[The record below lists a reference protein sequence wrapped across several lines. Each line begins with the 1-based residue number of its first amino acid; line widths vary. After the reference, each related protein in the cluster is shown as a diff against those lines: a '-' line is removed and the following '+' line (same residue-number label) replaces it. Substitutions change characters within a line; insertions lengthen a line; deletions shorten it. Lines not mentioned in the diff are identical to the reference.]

1 MRCCQVG
8 AILNL
13 NTVHRLSP
21 LSLRLAQGKI
31 MRKNQDEIQNVLGK
45 FEAGQ
50 MDRRSFVQSL
60 GLLGVSTF
68 VANAVMQSPLGAT
81 KAFAAIGGPEERAWT
96 LAKAAAAK
104 ATKKTLTILIPTGS
118 IGNMTPYVGKWKD
131 ELGIELKFIEEPDE
145 VVHTKGMQEA
155 VAKTGT
161 YDVMMPTAMSYPDWI
176 ESGVIYDLTDWVKE
190 HDPELFNPEWG
201 VVFPA
206 SHHAQLY
213 NGRVAGL
220 LCDGDQI
227 TVLCRDD
234 YLKNP
239 DKMKAFAD
247 KHGYPLGV
255 PKTWTEYFN
264 LAQFMHDPANKFFGS
279 LEYRSRYYVKW
290 MFMQRLISKGRLYFD
305 QELNPTFN
313 SEEGVAALE
322 DMLALNP
329 YLHPD
334 AFSFTWSSNYNA
346 FGRGEGF
353 MNIVWPSGFK
363 YSKAPST
370 GPATTG
376 KIAATVMPADKLKDG
391 SLLYAGMFCWGY
403 GYAVSKYSANPELAY
418 AYAQWM
424 TSPTISMDA
433 IPYLGGYSDP
443 YRANHML
450 APTQRMV
457 DTYSPDYLKTLY
469 NNMVNTVPDFCL
481 PGGFEYQDAL
491 DKEVHACM
499 TGDKKP
505 KQALDD
511 AARAFDRITRKVGK
525 DKVKK
530 SWLALAKNL
539 ADPIKKASGAE
550 RWS

>member
-1 MRCCQVG
+1 MTNR
-8 AILNL
+8 
-13 NTVHRLSP
+13 R
-21 LSLRLAQGKI
+21 
-31 MRKNQDEIQNVLGK
+31 DEIDEVLER
-45 FEAGQ
+45 FEQGQ
-50 MDRRSFVQSL
+50 MTRRSVLKSM
-60 GLLGVSTF
+60 GRLGVTT
-68 VANAVMQSPLGAT
+68 AIATAIIQSPFGAR
-81 KAFAAIGGPEERAWT
+81 KAFAAISGPEERAWA
-96 LAKAAAAK
+96 LATEMAAK
-104 ATKKTLTILIPTGS
+104 ATKKTLTLLIPTGS
-118 IGNMTPYVGKWKD
+118 IGNMTPYAEKWKN
-131 ELGIELKFIEEPDE
+131 ELGITLEFIEEPDE

-155 VAKTGT
+155 VARTGR

-176 ESGVIYDLTDWVKE
+176 DSGVIYDLTDWVEKYN
-190 HDPELFNPEWG
+190 PELFHEEWG

-220 LCDGDQI
+220 LNDGDQI
-227 TVLCRDD
+227 TLLCRDD
-234 YLKNP
+234 YLQDA
-239 DKMKAFAD
+239 DKKKAFED
-247 KHGYPLGV
+247 QHGYPLAV

-264 LAQFMHDPANKFFGS
+264 LAKFMHDPDNKFFGS

-290 MFMQRLISKGRLYFD
+290 MFMQRLMSKGRLYFD
-305 QELNPTFN
+305 GDMNPTFN
-313 SEEGVAALE
+313 SDEGLAALE
-322 DMLALNP
+322 DMLAVNP

-334 AFSFTWSSNYNA
+334 SFSFTWSSNYNA

-376 KIAATVMPADKLKDG
+376 KIAATVMPADTLKDG
-391 SLLYAGMFCWGY
+391 TLLYAGLFCWGY
-403 GYAVSKYSANPELAY
+403 GYAVSRYSANPELAY

-424 TSPTISMDA
+424 TSPTISADA

-443 YRANHML
+443 YRVNHMKQ
-450 APTQRMV
+450 PTQRLI
-457 DTYSPDYLKTLY
+457 DTYSPPYLETLY

-499 TGDKKP
+499 TGEKNP
-505 KQALDD
+505 KDALDA
-511 AARAFDRITRKVGK
+511 AARSVERITRRIGK
-525 DKVKK
+525 DKVKQ

-539 ADPIKKASGAE
+539 ADPIKKASGADQ
-550 RWS
+550 WS

>member
-1 MRCCQVG
+1 MNPSDRNVKDLIDRFASG
-8 AILNL
+8 
-13 NTVHRLSP
+13 TESR
-21 LSLRLAQGKI
+21 RGFLAAMSK
-31 MRKNQDEIQNVLGK
+31 
-45 FEAGQ
+45 
-50 MDRRSFVQSL
+50 L
-60 GLLGVSTF
+60 GLSAAMSNALMDSAISATEVVS
-68 VANAVMQSPLGAT
+68 
-81 KAFAAIGGPEERAWT
+81 AIKGPEDRAWA

-104 ATKKTLTILIPTGS
+104 ATRKKLTVLIPTGS
-118 IGNMTPYVGKWKD
+118 IGNMSPYAALWKK
-131 ELGIELKFIEEPDE
+131 ELGITLEFIEEPDE

-155 VAKTGT
+155 IARTGR
-161 YDVMMPTAMSYPDWI
+161 YDVMMPTAMSYPDWMD
-176 ESGVIYDLTDWVKE
+176 SGVIYDLTDWVNKYQP
-190 HDPELFNPEWG
+190 DLFHKDWG
-201 VVFPA
+201 VTFPA

-220 LCDGDQI
+220 LNDGDQI
-227 TVLCRDD
+227 TLLCRDD
-234 YLKNP
+234 HLKNSA
-239 DKMKAFAD
+239 KAKAFAD
-247 KHGYPLGV
+247 RFGYPLAV
-255 PKTWTEYFN
+255 PRTWTEYAA
-264 LAQFMHDPANKFFGS
+264 LAKFMHDPANRFYGA

-305 QELNPTFN
+305 QDMNPTFN
-313 SEEGVAALE
+313 SDEGLQALDE
-322 DMLALNP
+322 MLALNK

-370 GPATTG
+370 GPATSG

-391 SLLYAGMFCWGY
+391 SLLHAGLFCWGY

-443 YRANHML
+443 YRTHHML
-450 APTQRMV
+450 APSRRMI
-457 DTYSPDYLKTLY
+457 DTYSADYLKTLHA
-469 NNMVNTVPDFCL
+469 NMVNTVPDFCL

-511 AARAFDRITRKVGK
+511 ASRAFDRITRRIGK
-525 DKVKK
+525 DKVRK
-530 SWLALAKNL
+530 SWLALTKNL
-539 ADPIKKASGAE
+539 AEPIRKASGAAK
-550 RWS
+550 WG

>member
-1 MRCCQVG
+1 
-8 AILNL
+8 
-13 NTVHRLSP
+13 
-21 LSLRLAQGKI
+21 
-31 MRKNQDEIQNVLGK
+31 
-45 FEAGQ
+45 
-50 MDRRSFVQSL
+50 
-60 GLLGVSTF
+60 
-68 VANAVMQSPLGAT
+68 
-81 KAFAAIGGPEERAWT
+81 
-96 LAKAAAAK
+96 
-104 ATKKTLTILIPTGS
+104 
-118 IGNMTPYVGKWKD
+118 
-131 ELGIELKFIEEPDE
+131 
-145 VVHTKGMQEA
+145 
-155 VAKTGT
+155 
-161 YDVMMPTAMSYPDWI
+161 
-176 ESGVIYDLTDWVKE
+176 
-190 HDPELFNPEWG
+190 
-201 VVFPA
+201 
-206 SHHAQLY
+206 
-213 NGRVAGL
+213 
-220 LCDGDQI
+220 
-227 TVLCRDD
+227 
-234 YLKNP
+234 
-239 DKMKAFAD
+239 MKAFAD

-255 PKTWTEYFN
+255 PKTWTEYHN
-264 LAQFMHDPANKFFGS
+264 LAQFMHDPANKFFGC

-290 MFMQRLISKGRLYFD
+290 MFMQRLVSKGRLYFD
-305 QELNPTFN
+305 QDVNPTFN
-313 SEEGVAALE
+313 TDEGVAALE

-353 MNIVWPSGFK
+353 INIVWPSGFK

-450 APTQRMV
+450 APTQRMI
-457 DTYSPDYLKTLY
+457 DTYSVDYLKTLY

-499 TGDKKP
+499 TGEKKP

-511 AARAFDRITRKVGK
+511 AARAFDRITRRVGK
-525 DKVKK
+525 EKVKT

-539 ADPIKKASGAE
+539 ADPIKKASGAD

>member
-1 MRCCQVG
+1 M
-8 AILNL
+8 
-13 NTVHRLSP
+13 NTRERKIDKVLATFDAGRMNRRGFLK
-21 LSLRLAQGKI
+21 SLA
-31 MRKNQDEIQNVLGK
+31 
-45 FEAGQ
+45 A
-50 MDRRSFVQSL
+50 
-60 GLLGVSTF
+60 LGVTTF
-68 VANAVMQSPLGAT
+68 VANAVSLSPLGAV
-81 KAFAAIGGPEERAWT
+81 KAYAAIQGAEQRAWE

-104 ATKKTLTILIPTGS
+104 ATKKTLTLLIPTGS
-118 IGNMTPYVGKWKD
+118 IGNMKPYEEKWKN
-131 ELGIELKFIEEPDE
+131 ELGITLEFIEEPDE

-155 VAKTGT
+155 VAKTGR

-176 ESGVIYDLTDWVKE
+176 DSGVIYDLTDWVEK
-190 HDPELFNPEWG
+190 HDPELFNKEWG

-220 LCDGDQI
+220 LNDGDQI
-227 TVLCRDD
+227 TLLCRSDHLND
-234 YLKNP
+234 PAKA
-239 DKMKAFAD
+239 KAFED
-247 KHGYPLGV
+247 KFGYKLGV
-255 PKTWTEYFN
+255 PKTWAEYHN
-264 LAQFMHDPANKFFGS
+264 LAKFMHDPAKGFYGS
-279 LEYRSRYYVKW
+279 LEYRSPYYVKW
-290 MFMQRLISKGRLYFD
+290 MFMQRLVSKGRLYFD
-305 QELNPTFN
+305 GEVNPTFN
-313 SEEGVAALE
+313 SDEGVAALE
-322 DMLALNP
+322 DMLAMNA

-391 SLLYAGMFCWGY
+391 TLLYAGMFCWGY

-424 TSPTISMDA
+424 TSPTISSDA

-443 YRANHML
+443 YRVNHML
-450 APTQRMV
+450 APTQRLL
-457 DTYSPDYLKTLY
+457 DTYTPEYLKTLY
-469 NNMVNTVPDFCL
+469 DNMVNTVPDFCV

-491 DKEVHACM
+491 DKQVHACM
-499 TGDKKP
+499 TGAKKP
-505 KQALDD
+505 KEALDD
-511 AARAFDRITRKVGK
+511 AARAFERITRRIGR

-530 SWLALAKNL
+530 SWLALTKNL
-539 ADPIKKASGAE
+539 AAPIRKASGADK
-550 RWS
+550 WS

>member
-1 MRCCQVG
+1 MNPNIYEIRK
-8 AILNL
+8 AIGEYE
-13 NTVHRLSP
+13 S
-21 LSLRLAQGKI
+21 G
-31 MRKNQDEIQNVLGK
+31 EI
-45 FEAGQ
+45 
-50 MDRRSFVQSL
+50 DRRSFLRSL
-60 GLLGVSTF
+60 TLLGVSTF
-68 VANAVMQSPLGAT
+68 VANAVVQSPLGAS
-81 KAFAAIGGPEERAWT
+81 KAFAAIGGPEERAWA
-96 LAKAAAAK
+96 LAKEAAAK
-104 ATKKTLTILIPTGS
+104 ATKKSLTLLIPTGS
-118 IGNMTPYVGKWKD
+118 IGNMTPYVEKWKN
-131 ELGIELKFIEEPDE
+131 ELGIALEFIEEPDE

-155 VAKTGT
+155 VAKTGR

-176 ESGVIYDLTDWVKE
+176 DSGVIFDLTEWVEKYN
-190 HDPELFNPEWG
+190 PEIFDKEWG

-220 LCDGDQI
+220 LNDGDQI
-227 TVLCRDD
+227 TLLCRDD
-234 YLKNP
+234 HLKNP
-239 DKMKAFAD
+239 AKMKAFAD
-247 KHGYPLGV
+247 KFGYPLGV
-255 PKTWTEYFN
+255 PKTWTEYYN
-264 LAQFMHDPANKFFGS
+264 VAQFMHDPANKFYGS

-305 QELNPTFN
+305 QDMNPTFN
-313 SEEGVAALE
+313 SDEGLAALE
-322 DMLALNP
+322 DMLAVNQ

-334 AFSFTWSSNYNA
+334 AFSFIWSSNYNA

-391 SLLYAGMFCWGY
+391 SLLYAGLFCWGY

-424 TSPTISMDA
+424 TSPTISSDA

-443 YRANHML
+443 YRKNHML
-450 APTQRMV
+450 APTQRLK
-457 DTYSPDYLKTLY
+457 DAYSPEYLQTLY
-469 NNMVNTVPDFCL
+469 DNMVNTVPDFCL

-491 DKEVHACM
+491 DKEVHSCM
-499 TGDKKP
+499 SGQKKP
-505 KQALDD
+505 KEALDD
-511 AARAFDRITRKVGK
+511 ASRAFERITRRIGK

-539 ADPIKKASGAE
+539 AEPIRKASGASQ
-550 RWS
+550 WS

>member
-1 MRCCQVG
+1 MTFEPTASKKSRIEAVLEGYDSGQLNRRGFMRS
-8 AILNL
+8 
-13 NTVHRLSP
+13 LS
-21 LSLRLAQGKI
+21 A
-31 MRKNQDEIQNVLGK
+31 LGI
-45 FEAGQ
+45 
-50 MDRRSFVQSL
+50 
-60 GLLGVSTF
+60 STG
-68 VANAVMQSPLGAT
+68 VANAVLQSPLGAT
-81 KAFAAIGGPEERAWT
+81 KAFAAISGPEERAWA
-96 LAKAAAAK
+96 LAKQAAAK
-104 ATKKTLTILIPTGS
+104 ATKKQLTLLIPTGS
-118 IGNMTPYVGKWKD
+118 IGNMTPYVDKWKN
-131 ELGIELKFIEEPDE
+131 ELGITLEFIEEPDE

-155 VAKTGT
+155 VAKTGR

-176 ESGVIYDLTDWVKE
+176 DSGVIFDLTEWVEKY
-190 HDPELFNPEWG
+190 DPELFNKEYG
-201 VVFPA
+201 VTFPA

-220 LCDGDQI
+220 LNDGDQI
-227 TVLCRDD
+227 TLLCRDD
-234 YLKNP
+234 HLKAA
-239 DKMKAFAD
+239 DKMKSFSD
-247 KHGYPLGV
+247 KFGYALAV
-255 PKTWTEYFN
+255 PKTWTEYYN
-264 LAQFMHDPANKFFGS
+264 LASFMHDPANKFYGS

-290 MFMQRLISKGRLYFD
+290 MFIQRLISKGRLYFD
-305 QELNPTFN
+305 GDMNPTFN
-313 SEEGVAALE
+313 SEEGLAALE
-322 DMLALNP
+322 DMLKMNQF
-329 YLHPD
+329 LHPD

-363 YSKAPST
+363 YAKAPST

-391 SLLYAGMFCWGY
+391 SLLYAGLFCWGY

-443 YRANHML
+443 YRTNQML
-450 APTQRMV
+450 APSPRMV
-457 DTYSPDYLKTLY
+457 DTYSKEYLQTLY
-469 NNMVNTVPDFCL
+469 DNMVNTVPDFCL

-511 AARAFDRITRKVGK
+511 AARAVDRITRRVGK
-525 DKVKK
+525 DKVRK
-530 SWLALAKNL
+530 SWLALTKNL
-539 ADPIKKASGAE
+539 AEPIRKASGAAT
-550 RWS
+550 WG

>member
-1 MRCCQVG
+1 MKGKTKIEATCE
-8 AILNL
+8 
-13 NTVHRLSP
+13 SYDK
-21 LSLRLAQGKI
+21 GKI
-31 MRKNQDEIQNVLGK
+31 
-45 FEAGQ
+45 
-50 MDRRSFVQSL
+50 DRRKFLKQMSI
-60 GLLGVSTF
+60 LGVSAV
-68 VANAVMQSPLGAT
+68 VANAVSLSPLGAK
-81 KAFAAIGGPEERAWT
+81 KAFAAMSGSEERAWE

-104 ATKKTLTILIPTGS
+104 AEKKTLTLLIPTGS
-118 IGNMTPYVGKWKD
+118 IGNMTPYVDKWKN
-131 ELGIELKFIEEPDE
+131 ELGITLEFIEEPDE

-155 VAKTGT
+155 VAKTGR

-176 ESGVIYDLTDWVKE
+176 DSGVIYDLTDWTEK
-190 HDPELFNPEWG
+190 HQPDLFNEEWG

-220 LCDGDQI
+220 LNDGDQI
-227 TVLCRDD
+227 TLLCRKD
-234 YLKNP
+234 YLEDP
-239 DKMKAFAD
+239 AKMKAFED
-247 KHGYPLGV
+247 KYGYALAV
-255 PKTWTEYFN
+255 PKTWKEYFN
-264 LAQFMHDPANKFFGS
+264 LAQFMHDPGNGFYGS
-279 LEYRSRYYVKW
+279 LEYRSPYYVKW

-305 QELNPTFN
+305 GDMNPTFN
-313 SEEGVAALE
+313 SDEGVAALE
-322 DMLALNP
+322 DMLAMNE

-376 KIAATVMPADKLKDG
+376 KIAATVMPADTLPDG

-424 TSPTISMDA
+424 TSPTISADA

-443 YRANHML
+443 YRINHMKQ
-450 APTQRMV
+450 PTKRLV
-457 DTYSPDYLKTLY
+457 ETYTEPYLETLY

-499 TGDKKP
+499 IGDKKP
-505 KQALDD
+505 KEALD
-511 AARAFDRITRKVGK
+511 AAAHKFERITRRIGK

-530 SWLALAKNL
+530 SWLSLAKNL
-539 ADPIKKASGAE
+539 ADPIKKASGADK
-550 RWS
+550 WT

>member
-1 MRCCQVG
+1 MSNRREQIDGVLKRFDNGGVSRRNFLKSLG
-8 AILNL
+8 ALGVTSAIA
-13 NTVHRLSP
+13 NTVML
-21 LSLRLAQGKI
+21 
-31 MRKNQDEIQNVLGK
+31 
-45 FEAGQ
+45 
-50 MDRRSFVQSL
+50 
-60 GLLGVSTF
+60 
-68 VANAVMQSPLGAT
+68 SPLGAR
-81 KAFAAIGGPEERAWT
+81 KAFAAIAGPEERAWA
-96 LAKAAAAK
+96 LAKEAAAK
-104 ATKKTLTILIPTGS
+104 ATKKTLTLLIPTGS
-118 IGNMTPYVGKWKD
+118 IGNMTPYADKWKS
-131 ELGIELKFIEEPDE
+131 ELGITLEFIEEPDE

-155 VAKTGT
+155 VAKTGR

-176 ESGVIYDLTDWVKE
+176 DSGVIYDLTDWVQKY
-190 HDPELFNPEWG
+190 DPELFSKDWG

-220 LCDGDQI
+220 LNDGDQI
-227 TVLCRDD
+227 TLLCRDD
-234 YLKNP
+234 HLKNP
-239 DKMKAFAD
+239 DKAKAFAD
-247 KHGYPLGV
+247 KHGRQIGV
-255 PKTWTEYFN
+255 PKTWSEYFD
-264 LAQFMHDPANKFFGS
+264 LAKFMHDPANKFFGS

-290 MFMQRLISKGRLYFD
+290 MFMQRLMSKGRLYFD
-305 QELNPTFN
+305 GDMNPTFN
-313 SEEGVAALE
+313 SDEGLAALE
-322 DMLALNP
+322 DMLAVNP

-334 AFSFTWSSNYNA
+334 AFSFTWSSNYNS

-391 SLLYAGMFCWGY
+391 TLLYAGLFCWGY
-403 GYAVSKYSANPELAY
+403 GYSVSKYSANPELAY

-424 TSPTISMDA
+424 TSPTISADA

-443 YRANHML
+443 YRINHMK
-450 APTQRMV
+450 APTQRLT
-457 DTYSPDYLKTLY
+457 DTYSPPYLETLY
-469 NNMVNTVPDFCL
+469 NNIVNTVPDFCL

-499 TGDKKP
+499 TGEKKP

-511 AARAFDRITRKVGK
+511 AARAVERVTRRVGK
-525 DKVKK
+525 EKVKK

-539 ADPIKKASGAE
+539 AEPIKKASGADQ
-550 RWS
+550 WS

>member
-1 MRCCQVG
+1 MTRDRGQIESTC
-8 AILNL
+8 
-13 NTVHRLSP
+13 
-21 LSLRLAQGKI
+21 
-31 MRKNQDEIQNVLGK
+31 EE
-45 FEAGQ
+45 FEAGALS
-50 MDRRSFVQSL
+50 RRAFL
-60 GLLGVSTF
+60 NRMAALGVTAG
-68 VANAVMQSPLGAT
+68 VANFISLSPMGAT
-81 KAFAAIGGPEERAWT
+81 KALAEIAGPEERAWA
-96 LAKAAAAK
+96 LAKEMAAK
-104 ATKKTLTILIPTGS
+104 AEKKTLTLLIPTGS
-118 IGNMTPYVGKWKD
+118 IGNMTPYADKWKN
-131 ELGIELKFIEEPDE
+131 ELGITLEFIEEPDE
-145 VVHTKGMQEA
+145 VVHTKGMQAA
-155 VAKTGT
+155 VAKTGR

-176 ESGVIYDLTDWVKE
+176 DSGVIYDLTDWVDKYN
-190 HDPELFNPEWG
+190 PELFNPDYG

-220 LCDGDQI
+220 LNDGDQI
-227 TVLCRDD
+227 TLLCRAD
-234 YLKNP
+234 YIA
-239 DKMKAFAD
+239 DKAKAFED
-247 KHGYPLGV
+247 KYGYKLGT
-255 PKTWTEYFN
+255 PNTWSEYFDI
-264 LAQFMHDPANKFFGS
+264 AQFMHDPDNKFYGS

-290 MFMQRLISKGRLYFD
+290 MFMQRLASKGRLWFD
-305 QELNPTFN
+305 GDMNPTFN
-313 SEEGVAALE
+313 SDEGLAVLE
-322 DMLALNP
+322 DMLKMND

-403 GYAVSKYSANPELAY
+403 GYAVSKYSANPELSY

-443 YRANHML
+443 YRVNHMKK
-450 APTQRMV
+450 PSERML
-457 DTYSPDYLKTLY
+457 DTYTAPYLETLY
-469 NNMVNTVPDFCL
+469 NNIVNTVPDFCL

-491 DKEVHACM
+491 DKEIHACM
-499 TGDKKP
+499 TGDKTP
-505 KQALDD
+505 KQALED
-511 AARAFDRITRKVGK
+511 AARSVDRITRRVGK

-539 ADPIKKASGAE
+539 AEPIKKATGADT
-550 RWS
+550 WA